1 MQRDAEL
8 ANKDNA
14 EIKHCS
20 CAEMRGE
27 VGEWLATCVGSP
39 ICILLLS
46 WSLLIY
52 QNQSSSVKRKI
63 DLLTVAILI
72 QSLAHQ
78 LGLLLYAILTL
89 IRPANHFGGNYDRS
103 IS

>member
-1 MQRDAEL
+1 
-8 ANKDNA
+8 
-14 EIKHCS
+14 
-20 CAEMRGE
+20 MRSE

-52 QNQSSSVKRKI
+52 QNQSSSTKRKI
-63 DLLTVAILI
+63 DVLTVAILS

-89 IRPANHFGGNYDRS
+89 IRPANHFGGNYSYFRS
-103 IS
+103 ANLHVTVPNGKTIAQ

>member
-1 MQRDAEL
+1 
-8 ANKDNA
+8 
-14 EIKHCS
+14 
-20 CAEMRGE
+20 MRSE

-52 QNQSSSVKRKI
+52 QNQPSSLKRRI
-63 DLLTVAILI
+63 DVLTVAII
-72 QSLAHQ
+72 AESLAHQ

-89 IRPANHFGGNYDRS
+89 IRPANHFGGKLSYQL
-103 IS
+103 